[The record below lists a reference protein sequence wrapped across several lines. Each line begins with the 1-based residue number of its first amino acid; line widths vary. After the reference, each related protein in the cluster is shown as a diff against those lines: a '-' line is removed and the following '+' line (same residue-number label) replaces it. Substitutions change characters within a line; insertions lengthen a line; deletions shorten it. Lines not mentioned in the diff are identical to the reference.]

1 MCNSAAVKP
10 PICLL
15 SSLSPLPPTH
25 IKHFSSGKPGKSIG
39 LLFVFLFCVCLLCL
53 SVLSVCCVCL
63 LYLCVFRCRLMFYAS
78 LRCDCAGALHS
89 LPPLFRM
96 SCWAGICPLLG
107 VPFFMSCWSGS
118 VTDRHSPKLVAV
130 CWAAICYSYGHIIQA
145 VCMRA
150 VQWLYNGCIYVCWVV
165 GRPGQVSTLSHVGGV
180 APALLPILYST
191 QAGGSPLS

>member
-1 MCNSAAVKP
+1 MSAHV
-10 PICLL
+10 LHL
-15 SSLSPLPPTH
+15 SGVTAQGH
-25 IKHFSSGKPGKSIG
+25 
-39 LLFVFLFCVCLLCL
+39 CT
-53 SVLSVCCVCL
+53 
-63 LYLCVFRCRLMFYAS
+63 
-78 LRCDCAGALHS
+78 HS
-89 LPPLFRM
+89 LPCFVCLVGRGSVLQWAFPFM
-96 SCWAGICPLLG
+96 SCWAGT
-107 VPFFMSCWSGS
+107 